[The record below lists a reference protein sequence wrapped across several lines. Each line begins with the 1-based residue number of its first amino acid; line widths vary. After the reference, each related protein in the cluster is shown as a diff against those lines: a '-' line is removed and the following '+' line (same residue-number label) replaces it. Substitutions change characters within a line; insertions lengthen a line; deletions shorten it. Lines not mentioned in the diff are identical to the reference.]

1 MHKETRQEGGR
12 RKEVLGE
19 QREGEGRREE
29 EENVRKPSEY
39 CIERRNELTTFAH
52 SCCNCGCSTV

>member
-29 EENVRKPSEY
+29 EENEKAKRVLYREKK
-39 CIERRNELTTFAH
+39 
-52 SCCNCGCSTV
+52 